1 MLPCRHWA
9 AILGGSAGEL
19 ARDSKIKEEMGVK
32 KGQEVELHISDLAFG
47 GKGLA
52 RVDGMAVFVDRSV
65 PGDRV
70 LARIVKKKKNFAEAR
85 VIRMLEASPVRIEP
99 PCRYF
104 DYCGGCNWQFLP
116 YERQLEF
123 KRRHVAESLAH
134 IGLIQDVPVHPAIPS
149 PKPYGYRNK
158 MEFSC
163 TDRRWLLPH
172 ELGRED
178 IPAGLGIGLHV
189 PGTFH
194 KVMDI
199 ERCLLMPD
207 LGNRILDDVRDHI
220 RASSL
225 PVYGLRAHTGFW
237 RFVMLRHSAA
247 HDQWMVN
254 IVTGAFEV
262 EAVRPLAERL
272 SATYGNIVSMV
283 NNVTTRS
290 AGVAIGEKEYPLF
303 GETFLRDQIGS
314 LTFEIS
320 ANSFFQ
326 TNTGGAARLYETVEA
341 YAGLSGT
348 ETVVDLYCGTGTIGM
363 FLAHAAREII
373 GIEITQSAVADANRN
388 CRLNGIP
395 NCRFIQGD
403 IKETLGSLQVAAD
416 VLIIDPPRVGMHP
429 DVVKQ
434 VLSMAPRRIVYV
446 SCNPATLARDLAL
459 LQEHYQAVEVQPVDM
474 FPQTFHIESVARL
487 EKRHA

>member
-1 MLPCRHWA
+1 
-9 AILGGSAGEL
+9 
-19 ARDSKIKEEMGVK
+19 MGVK
-32 KGQEVELHISDLAFG
+32 KGQEVELDISDLAFG
-47 GKGLA
+47 GRGLA
-52 RVDGMAVFVDRSV
+52 RVDGLAVFVERSV
-65 PGDRV
+65 PGDRA
-70 LARIVKKKKNFAEAR
+70 LCRIVKKKKNFAEAR
-85 VIRMLEASPVRIEP
+85 VIRLLEASPLRIDP

-104 DYCGGCNWQFLP
+104 SYCGGCNWQFLP

-134 IGLIQDVPVHPAIPS
+134 IGLIQEVPVLPAIAS
-149 PKPYGYRNK
+149 PAAYGYRNK

-194 KVMDI
+194 KVLDI
-199 ERCLLMPD
+199 EQCLLMPA
-207 LGNRILDDVRDHI
+207 LGNRILEDVRRHI
-220 RASSL
+220 RDSSL
-225 PVYGLRAHTGFW
+225 PVYGLRTHTGFW

-247 HDQWMVN
+247 HDRWMIN
-254 IVTGAFEV
+254 IVTAAFDG

-272 SATYGNIVSMV
+272 SAKYPSIAAIV
-283 NNVTTRS
+283 NNVTSRR
-290 AGVAIGEKEYPLF
+290 AGVAIGEEEYPLF
-303 GETFLRDQIGS
+303 GAAVLEDQIGP
-314 LTFEIS
+314 LRFEIS

-326 TNTGGAARLYETVEA
+326 TNTGGAARLYETVAA
-341 YAGLSGT
+341 YAGLTGA

-363 FLAHAAREII
+363 SLAHAAREVI
-373 GIEITQSAVADANRN
+373 GMEITQSAVEDAKRN
-388 CRLNGIP
+388 CRLNGIT
-395 NCRFIQGD
+395 NCRFLLGD
-403 IKETLGSLQVAAD
+403 IRETLGSLPQTAD

-434 VLSMAPRRIVYV
+434 VLAMAPRRIVYV

-459 LQEHYQAVEVQPVDM
+459 LQEHYQAMEVQPVDM

-487 EKRHA
+487 ERKGSS